1 MLPMTMKI
9 NYTCTCQTLTG
20 TYVDVYLLL
29 LLIGHVLLAS
39 CYEEVLYHMRE
50 YNIGQDNHNPLDI
63 LYTLKDCFM
72 P

>member
-1 MLPMTMKI
+1 MHVH
-9 NYTCTCQTLTG
+9 
-20 TYVDVYLLL
+20 VDVYLLL
-29 LLIGHVLLAS
+29 ILIGHVLLAS
-39 CYEEVLYHMRE
+39 CHEEVLYHMRE